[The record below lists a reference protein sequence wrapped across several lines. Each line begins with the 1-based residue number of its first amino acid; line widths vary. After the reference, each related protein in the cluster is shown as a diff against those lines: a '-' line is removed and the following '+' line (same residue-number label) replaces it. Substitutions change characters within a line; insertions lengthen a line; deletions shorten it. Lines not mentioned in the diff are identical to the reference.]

1 MLSNAAYF
9 PKTFFTSPILRWILP
24 TAFSAVP
31 RSRKSESPAASP
43 VFSFTFP
50 FASSIRPLILSLVLD
65 FTREESA
72 LMRILDVDL
81 GLERLFIFLFY
92 FFPRWV
98 DPGSARLKKGKKV
111 PGAGFL
117 PIAPPDFLG
126 FEKISLTRQD
136 NSPQAR
142 IGDSTSTNAVS
153 FSSAPRTKRFRSPR
167 CALARRSVR
176 QIDDVQNAFRRS
188 RQRIIVTVPTSFAR
202 IFYAR
207 ARASRSIGAG
217 KRGPVARKKDCLFRP
232 RFRSLPTL
240 ARLVTQSGNSPSYKI
255 GPAGVVSE

>member
-1 MLSNAAYF
+1 MLSNAVYF

-117 PIAPPDFLG
+117 PIAPL
-126 FEKISLTRQD
+126 EISWVLKKSRQPVKTIRR
-136 NSPQAR
+136 NRESVIRLPQ
-142 IGDSTSTNAVS
+142 TQ
-153 FSSAPRTKRFRSPR
+153 
-167 CALARRSVR
+167 LAFHPLPGR
-176 QIDDVQNAFRRS
+176 NAFRHRDV
-188 RQRIIVTVPTSFAR
+188 R
-202 IFYAR
+202 
-207 ARASRSIGAG
+207 
-217 KRGPVARKKDCLFRP
+217 
-232 RFRSLPTL
+232 
-240 ARLVTQSGNSPSYKI
+240 
-255 GPAGVVSE
+255 

>member
-24 TAFSAVP
+24 PAFSAVP

-111 PGAGFL
+111 PGEKLCARTRFETAPSLNKFGLLAKREIL
-117 PIAPPDFLG
+117 P
-126 FEKISLTRQD
+126 T
-136 NSPQAR
+136 NH
-142 IGDSTSTNAVS
+142 TNA
-153 FSSAPRTKRFRSPR
+153 RER
-167 CALARRSVR
+167 
-176 QIDDVQNAFRRS
+176 ID
-188 RQRIIVTVPTSFAR
+188 
-202 IFYAR
+202 
-207 ARASRSIGAG
+207 
-217 KRGPVARKKDCLFRP
+217 
-232 RFRSLPTL
+232 
-240 ARLVTQSGNSPSYKI
+240 
-255 GPAGVVSE
+255 